1 MTRAFLLAAACIG
14 LAGCNAGGGAP
25 NANLPAMNVAFTWCS
40 GTPAFTIGNIPA
52 TAKMLSFRMID
63 QQAPGYNHG
72 GGTVPASGKATQTII
87 VRRLERLLHR
97 AGTCRRLRSMTI
109 NGRSRLWMPA
119 DSPSRQAGRPEKF
132 PE

>member
-72 GGTVPASGKATQTII
+72 GGTVPASGKATQTIPCGGLSGSYTGPNPPPPQI
-87 VRRLERLLHR
+87 HDYQWTVTALDPGGQPV
-97 AGTCRRLRSMTI
+97 A
-109 NGRSRLWMPA
+109 
-119 DSPSRQAGRPEKF
+119 AGRATRKF